1 MDLKQLMYFAKVA
14 ELNSYT
20 RAADEL
26 DIAQPLLSR
35 HIRQLE
41 TELGRSLLV
50 RNGRGVT
57 TTEAGQ
63 ILLRHCHQILNQV
76 QMLKEDLSLTTGKI
90 TGSITL
96 GIPPTLSKLL
106 ARDIIKVFYQRLPEA
121 NLIVS
126 EGLTR
131 DLQDRLSIDRLN
143 VALLHNPIFL
153 KNLDYELLSKVHLM
167 LIVRRDNPDFI
178 GKEVITA
185 EDLQRIPLVI
195 PTKNNTYRQ
204 LFDTEMAKLQ
214 KKSNII
220 LEVDSKEL
228 ILDLVEDG
236 IGNSILLP
244 MTLSFKDY
252 HNNLRA
258 IPIKEPDLPC
268 YLYMAISSKTKPS
281 RLQME
286 LMKIIREV
294 LEHRL
299 PDRNKAIHQS
309 RSN

>member
-1 MDLKQLMYFAKVA
+1 MDLKQLAYFAKVA

-41 TELGRSLLV
+41 TELGKSLLV

-76 QMLKEDLSLTTGKI
+76 QLLKEDLSFTTGKI
-90 TGSITL
+90 TGSISL

-106 ARDIIKVFYQRLPEA
+106 ARDIIKLFYQRLPEA
-121 NLIVS
+121 NLIVT

-131 DLQDRLSIDRLN
+131 DLQERLSMDRLH

-153 KNLDYELLSKVHLM
+153 KNLEYELLINVQLM
-167 LIVRRDNPDFI
+167 LIVRRDNPEFI
-178 GKEVITA
+178 HKTSITA
-185 EDLQRIPLVI
+185 ADLETIPLVI
-195 PTKNNTYRQ
+195 PSKNNTYRQ
-204 LFDTEMAKLQ
+204 LFDTEMAKLHR
-214 KKSNII
+214 KSNII
-220 LEVDSKEL
+220 MEVDSKEL

-244 MTLSFKDY
+244 MTLAFRDY

-258 IPIKEPDLPC
+258 IPITEPELPC
-268 YLYMAISSKTKPS
+268 DLYMAISSKTNAS
-281 RLQME
+281 RLQLE

-294 LEHRL
+294 LEQHF
-299 PDRNKAIHQS
+299 PEKNKK
-309 RSN
+309 

>member
-1 MDLKQLMYFAKVA
+1 MY
-14 ELNSYT
+14 
-20 RAADEL
+20 
-26 DIAQPLLSR
+26 
-35 HIRQLE
+35 HILYIRL
-41 TELGRSLLV
+41 
-50 RNGRGVT
+50 
-57 TTEAGQ
+57 
-63 ILLRHCHQILNQV
+63 
-76 QMLKEDLSLTTGKI
+76 LKEDLSLTTGKI

-185 EDLQRIPLVI
+185 EDLQRVPLVI